1 MLSFLNIDLGKV
13 TAEFYTS
20 VAPVVVQTLLD
31 RADFKQKDPIQT
43 GELDNM
49 VSASYYDKN
58 IGYRMAGFFVVP
70 MSGNHIFTVACDDK
84 CNVYFNHGP
93 KVNRTNYKIIEVKS
107 WTSRFMFDK

>member
-43 GELDNM
+43 GKLDNM

-58 IGYRMAGFFVVP
+58 IGYRMAGFFIAP
-70 MSGNHIFTVACDDK
+70 MSGNHIFTVPCDDY
-84 CNVYFNHGP
+84 VTFTLITVP
-93 KVNRTNYKIIEVKS
+93 VLIPQITRLL
-107 WTSRFMFDK
+107 M

>member
-58 IGYRMAGFFVVP
+58 IGYRMAGFFVAP
-70 MSGNHIFTVACDDK
+70 MSGNNIFTVACGENCK
-84 CNVYFNHGP
+84 VYFNHGP
-93 KVNRTNYKIIEVKS
+93 NVNHTNSKIIEFKKI
-107 WTSRFMFDK
+107 TCRFKFDQ